1 MKKGKIIQ
9 RGWTAPFAPTGLGA
23 IASRE
28 KRNNTIEQGVA
39 PLRATSGARVNAD
52 VGSKKMKKIFIP
64 IIVGAAVGGMIAIIG
79 PSIVLGCLPYTEVVF
94 LSAIFIGIPITLA
107 SLILLLFPRF
117 RATILPGFGLGAM
130 FGLLMSLLGAS
141 HADQLKRV
149 HNRIAKQYC
158 ETLIPRLDDYFA
170 KHGDYPNAIS
180 DITPEEAPP
189 YSVYLKTQYYWKGTN
204 GYSFSWAD
212 SPGFPLCSGV
222 TCYGSQSKL
231 WDSCA
236 DWGSWTE

>member
-1 MKKGKIIQ
+1 M
-9 RGWTAPFAPTGLGA
+9 
-23 IASRE
+23 
-28 KRNNTIEQGVA
+28 KRNI
-39 PLRATSGARVNAD
+39 
-52 VGSKKMKKIFIP
+52 KP
-64 IIVGAAVGGMIAIIG
+64 IIIGATIGGFTAIIG
-79 PSIVLGCLPYTEVVF
+79 PYIVVGRLPYTEVVF
-94 LSAIFIGIPITLA
+94 FSAAFLGLPITLV

-117 RATILPGFGLGAM
+117 RSTILPGFGLGVMA
-130 FGLLMSLLGAS
+130 GLLMSLLGAS

-149 HNRIAKQYC
+149 HNRTAKQYC

-189 YSVYLKTQYYWKGTN
+189 YSVYLKNQYYWKGTN

-222 TCYGSQSKL
+222 TYYGSQSKL